1 MNKIINLKRG
11 LIALSFLCFALIYHF
26 LDKPEY
32 DSTSRLYIKQEN
44 QTNTGFDLA
53 SISSSF
59 GINLEDSFSIESN
72 PHIYPT
78 ILASSKFISDILNVN
93 IDDNTLSYY
102 LKNNYL
108 SKKDIKSNKVSNEKL
123 IKLYR
128 EEILSTYVERKNL
141 VVVVTTTLDSPE
153 KAQKLN
159 YELLSLLNI
168 HLAEIKLKDI
178 KDKIYFL
185 NQSLETKVADLDV
198 VDNQILNFR
207 EKNVGDFSPSLQLE
221 LEKLLRNQ
229 RSIENSR
236 LNLQDQIELLK
247 IEEFDSKMHIQIL
260 DNPSYPLKRSNT
272 LWDKIKIFFL
282 LGLSVELLLFY
293 RKDILKI
300 VGYLD

>member
-1 MNKIINLKRG
+1 M
-11 LIALSFLCFALIYHF
+11 
-26 LDKPEY
+26 
-32 DSTSRLYIKQEN
+32 
-44 QTNTGFDLA
+44 
-53 SISSSF
+53 
-59 GINLEDSFSIESN
+59 
-72 PHIYPT
+72 
-78 ILASSKFISDILNVN
+78 N

-108 SKKDIKSNKVSNEKL
+108 SKKDNKSNKVSNEKL

-207 EKNVGDFSPSLQLE
+207 K
-221 LEKLLRNQ
+221 KC
-229 RSIENSR
+229 
-236 LNLQDQIELLK
+236 
-247 IEEFDSKMHIQIL
+247 
-260 DNPSYPLKRSNT
+260 
-272 LWDKIKIFFL
+272 W
-282 LGLSVELLLFY
+282 
-293 RKDILKI
+293 
-300 VGYLD
+300 

>member
-1 MNKIINLKRG
+1 MK
-11 LIALSFLCFALIYHF
+11 F
-26 LDKPEY
+26 P
-32 DSTSRLYIKQEN
+32 TSR
-44 QTNTGFDLA
+44 
-53 SISSSF
+53 
-59 GINLEDSFSIESN
+59 
-72 PHIYPT
+72 
-78 ILASSKFISDILNVN
+78 
-93 IDDNTLSYY
+93 
-102 LKNNYL
+102 
-108 SKKDIKSNKVSNEKL
+108 
-123 IKLYR
+123 
-128 EEILSTYVERKNL
+128 
-141 VVVVTTTLDSPE
+141 E

-247 IEEFDSKMHIQIL
+247 IEEFDSKMPIQIL